1 MRREAAPRAFPS
13 SLGIGIYANGLPA
26 LRATRAGQGH
36 TWSRAEG
43 WGGGT
48 FIRLL
53 VYSFTLFCLA
63 VTTADAAQPFRPDPL
78 KSGIDFVGAEV
89 RGLQQ
94 DDFASP
100 AMLWATRGE
109 KLWATPA
116 GKSGKSCASC
126 HQDARVSMKGV
137 TAKYPKVDPGSARL
151 VNVEGCINICRTR
164 HQQAEP
170 LRYESDELLSLTVY
184 VGLHSRG
191 MPMAVTIDPQNRR
204 NFERGR
210 DLFYTRQGQINLA
223 CTHCHDRNFGRKLLN
238 DTISQG
244 HGNPYPAY
252 RLEWQ
257 TLGSLHR
264 RLRACFFG
272 VRAEMPPAG
281 SQDLL
286 DLELFLAWRA
296 QGLKV
301 ETPGVRR

>member
-1 MRREAAPRAFPS
+1 MALASAPTFSAEPRRPE
-13 SLGIGIYANGLPA
+13 
-26 LRATRAGQGH
+26 
-36 TWSRAEG
+36 
-43 WGGGT
+43 
-48 FIRLL
+48 
-53 VYSFTLFCLA
+53 
-63 VTTADAAQPFRPDPL
+63 PL
-78 KSGIDFVGAEV
+78 QSGIEFVSAEIRV
-89 RGLQQ
+89 LQQ
-94 DDFASP
+94 DDFSSP

-109 KLWATPA
+109 KLWSEPA
-116 GKSGKSCASC
+116 GASGKSCASC

-137 TAKYPKVDPGSARL
+137 SAHYPKIDPGSARL
-151 VNVEGCINICRTR
+151 VNIEGRINQCRTQR
-164 HQQAEP
+164 QQAAP
-170 LRYESDELLSLTVY
+170 LRYESDELLALTAY
-184 VGLHSRG
+184 VGNQSRG
-191 MPMAVTIDPQNRR
+191 LPVNVAIDMQNRR
-204 NFERGR
+204 HFERGR
-210 DLFYTRQGQINLA
+210 DMFYTRMGQMNLA

-257 TLGSLHR
+257 TVGSLHR

-272 VRAEMPPAG
+272 VRAELPPAG

>member
-1 MRREAAPRAFPS
+1 MRREGLFIHALIQVFTCLCVATNAIAA
-13 SLGIGIYANGLPA
+13 
-26 LRATRAGQGH
+26 
-36 TWSRAEG
+36 EK
-43 WGGGT
+43 
-48 FIRLL
+48 
-53 VYSFTLFCLA
+53 
-63 VTTADAAQPFRPDPL
+63 PFRPDPL
-78 KSGIDFVGAEV
+78 KSGIEFSGAEV
-89 RGLQQ
+89 RALQQ
-94 DDFASP
+94 DDFSSP

-109 KLWATPA
+109 KLWHEPA
-116 GKSGKSCASC
+116 GAAGKSCASC
-126 HQDARVSMKGV
+126 HQDARTSMKGV
-137 TAKYPKVDPGSARL
+137 AARYPKVDPAAARL
-151 VNVEGCINICRTR
+151 TNIEGRINLCRTR

-170 LRYESDELLSLTVY
+170 LQYESDALLSLTAHVA
-184 VGLHSRG
+184 LQSRG
-191 MPMAVTIDPQNRR
+191 LPVAASIDAQNQR

-210 DLFYTRQGQINLA
+210 DLYYTRMGQINLA

-257 TLGSLHR
+257 SVGSLHR

-272 VRAEMPPAG
+272 VRAEVPPAG

-301 ETPGVRR
+301 ETPGVRK

>member
-1 MRREAAPRAFPS
+1 MVLASAPTFSAEPRRPE
-13 SLGIGIYANGLPA
+13 
-26 LRATRAGQGH
+26 
-36 TWSRAEG
+36 
-43 WGGGT
+43 
-48 FIRLL
+48 
-53 VYSFTLFCLA
+53 
-63 VTTADAAQPFRPDPL
+63 PL
-78 KSGIDFVGAEV
+78 KSGIEFVSGEIRA
-89 RGLQQ
+89 LQQ
-94 DDFASP
+94 DDFSSP

-109 KLWATPA
+109 KLWNEPA
-116 GKSGKSCASC
+116 GASGKSCASC

-137 TAKYPKVDPGSARL
+137 STHYPKIDPGSAQL
-151 VNVEGCINICRTR
+151 VNIEGRINQCRTQ
-164 HQQAEP
+164 HQQAAP
-170 LRYESDELLSLTVY
+170 LRYESDELLALTAY
-184 VGLHSRG
+184 VGHQSRG
-191 MPMAVTIDPQNRR
+191 LPVNVAIDMQNRR
-204 NFERGR
+204 HFERGR
-210 DLFYTRQGQINLA
+210 DMFYTRMGQMNLA

-257 TLGSLHR
+257 TVGSLHR

-272 VRAEMPPAG
+272 VRAELPPAG